1 MVSGEPLRSP
11 LRLPLNLHISGTVNV
26 DESTYSIS
34 DKLLDRA
41 NIIEMTEV
49 DLTAFRTAYAGIIDE
64 EVWRTLSQVHTVLAR
79 AGLQFGYR
87 TIEEIL
93 RYFDNAAGVLTPL
106 QALDLQLKQKV
117 LPKLRGEDNPRLR
130 RALGELLTLFLGV
143 PHTTWET
150 AAHIPDEQVAIAY
163 LPASAEKTRRM
174 LQRLEQ
180 HGYTD
185 FYD

>member
-1 MVSGEPLRSP
+1 
-11 LRLPLNLHISGTVNV
+11 
-26 DESTYSIS
+26 
-34 DKLLDRA
+34 
-41 NIIEMTEV
+41 
-49 DLTAFRTAYAGIIDE
+49 
-64 EVWRTLSQVHTVLAR
+64 
-79 AGLQFGYR
+79 
-87 TIEEIL
+87 
-93 RYFDNAAGVLTPL
+93 
-106 QALDLQLKQKV
+106 LQLKQKV
-117 LPKLRGEDNPRLR
+117 LPKLRGENNPRLR